1 MLRDA
6 VEGLARDLAL
16 DVAVVEGNAGR
27 LVVTNERLLTWLD
40 RGGQSAGTRG
50 DDDDD
55 GDDGDDGGGSRR
67 TAAASDSGIPPG
79 PAALGRRARR
89 WRPRARRPSGG
100 GGGGGGER
108 AKDVPGLDVA
118 LREWLRDNA

>member
-55 GDDGDDGGGSRR
+55 GDDGGGSRR
-67 TAAASDSGIPPG
+67 TAAAADSGIPPG

-100 GGGGGGER
+100 GGGGGER

>member
-55 GDDGDDGGGSRR
+55 DDDGDDGGGSRR
-67 TAAASDSGIPPG
+67 TAAA
-79 PAALGRRARR
+79 AAAAAASARR
-89 WRPRARRPSGG
+89 TFRGWTSRSGSG
-100 GGGGGGER
+100 
-108 AKDVPGLDVA
+108 
-118 LREWLRDNA
+118 

>member
-55 GDDGDDGGGSRR
+55 GDDGGGSRR
-67 TAAASDSGIPPG
+67 TAAA
-79 PAALGRRARR
+79 AAAAAAASARR
-89 WRPRARRPSGG
+89 TFRGWTSRSGSG
-100 GGGGGGER
+100 
-108 AKDVPGLDVA
+108 
-118 LREWLRDNA
+118 